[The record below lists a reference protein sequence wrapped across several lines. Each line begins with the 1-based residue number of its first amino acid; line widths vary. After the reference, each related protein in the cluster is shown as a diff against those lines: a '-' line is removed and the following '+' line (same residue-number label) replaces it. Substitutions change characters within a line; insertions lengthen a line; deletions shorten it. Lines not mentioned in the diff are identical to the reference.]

1 MITKESFLADH
12 VGKEDWCRY
21 FEATYGNYQPSATP
35 SQLLRLQI
43 QGLIH
48 CGFLPQ
54 TVMKL
59 EDDGYRKEIEA
70 IVDSEV
76 IQLQCEWIAEH
87 LSFDL
92 LSYIQGR
99 QLLINNMAIIGEQ
112 VKEED
117 TTDDTDRHTVG
128 VKKIDMFLKSTA
140 LRDELQRL
148 ENKLFFNNTDAKDA
162 FAKLLAAKGSTD
174 LATVEMIK
182 NSKRSNAVST
192 K

>member
-12 VGKEDWCRY
+12 AGREDWCQY
-21 FEATYGNYQPSATP
+21 FEAIYGNYQPSNTP

-59 EDDGYRKEIEA
+59 EDEGYRKEIES
-70 IVDSEV
+70 IIDSEV

-87 LSFDL
+87 LSFDIL
-92 LSYIQGR
+92 AYIQGR

-128 VKKIDMFLKSTA
+128 VKKIDMFIKSTQ

-148 ENKLFFNNTDAKDA
+148 ENKIFFNNLETKDA
-162 FAKLLAAKGSTD
+162 FALLLTNKTSTD
-174 LATVEMIK
+174 LATVAMIK
-182 NSKRSNAVST
+182 DYKRNAVS
-192 K
+192 KK

>member
-1 MITKESFLADH
+1 MTTKESFLAAH
-12 VGKEDWCRY
+12 VGKEDWCQY
-21 FEATYGNYQPSATP
+21 FEATYGNYQPSNTP
-35 SQLLRLQI
+35 SELLRLQI

-54 TVMKL
+54 TAMKL
-59 EDDGYRKEIEA
+59 EDDGYRKEIETL
-70 IVDSEV
+70 IDSEV

-92 LSYIQGR
+92 LAYIQGR

-128 VKKIDMFLKSTA
+128 VKKIDMFIKSNL
-140 LRDELQRL
+140 LRDELMRL
-148 ENKLFFNNTDAKDA
+148 ENKLFFNNPEAKDA
-162 FAKLLAAKGSTD
+162 FALLLSTKTSTD
-174 LATVEMIK
+174 LATVAMIK
-182 NSKRSNAVST
+182 DHKRNAIP
-192 K
+192 KK